1 MVSTIPSFVTSCS
14 KETSSKLDVVYEGKY
29 LLWAAKEFDITEDHI
44 VSATFEGKT
53 VTDEFD
59 ISFKTSSNGLKIN
72 SQRVDDKGYKFTIDK
87 GSDEGN
93 YEFEI
98 CISYKDE
105 ISYSKTF
112 YVTVCNFIP
121 LNNFTIDNAGCATV
135 SEDAFGNYDGIYIPD
150 KIDGKTVTTFS
161 IPGQSHPNI
170 KTLAFD
176 CESEVTYLGMYAI
189 QGLFNLETVEIPAK
203 LQGVKEYSIATVPNS
218 NDSVTKIK
226 KVIFDNVNFPR
237 IFSKDAF
244 LMGYRIDGT
253 NPDLKEFVFNNLNNL
268 QPFDTDDQYYRAFR
282 TSYNESG
289 TVTLINCGFDIET
302 AKAFMEKPNR
312 SLFNTG
318 SDKTKWTYIEK

>member
-1 MVSTIPSFVTSCS
+1 MSKKIIKILTSIGYGLGMVSTIPSFVTSCS
-14 KETSSKLDVVYEGKY
+14 KETSSKLEVVYEGKY
-29 LLWAAKEFDITEDHI
+29 LLWVAKEFDITEDHI
-44 VSATFEGKT
+44 VSATFEGET

-59 ISFKTSSNGLKIN
+59 ISFKINSNGLKIN
-72 SQRVDDKGYKFTIDK
+72 SQRVDDKGYK
-87 GSDEGN
+87 
-93 YEFEI
+93 
-98 CISYKDE
+98 
-105 ISYSKTF
+105 
-112 YVTVCNFIP
+112 
-121 LNNFTIDNAGCATV
+121 FTIDNAGCATV

-176 CESEVTYLGMYAI
+176 CESEVTYLGMHAI

-203 LQGVKEYSIATVPNS
+203 LQGVKEYSIATVPNL

-244 LMGYRIDGT
+244 LMGYRDDGR

-289 TVTLINCGFDIET
+289 TVTLINCGFNIET

-318 SDKTKWTYIEK
+318 SDKTKWRYIGK